1 MNNPIVF
8 SGNSNP
14 LLTKAVCDDLGVD
27 QGKALVGI
35 FSDGEQRIEILENVR
50 RREVFI
56 VQSTCSPQAEN
67 LMEVLLIIDALKR
80 ASASR
85 ITAVIPYF
93 GYARQDRIRRGQ
105 RVPISA
111 SMAARM
117 FKVAGAHSIIVT
129 ELHSGQIQDAF
140 GLPVDHLYSSPVL
153 VRHIGEKIEKENVE
167 DIIFISPDAG
177 GLPRA
182 RHYAKGFGALVG
194 FVDKRRENPNEAEVM
209 NVMADVD
216 GKVCVIVDDMA
227 DTYGTMEKASAALLK
242 HGAIRVFAYCT
253 HPVLS
258 GKALNRLER
267 SNMKLV
273 VTDSIPL
280 SDKAVASG
288 KIEVVSIAGL
298 LSEAIK
304 KTCDGGSILS
314 MFE

>member
-1 MNNPIVF
+1 MIKPMVF
-8 SGNSNP
+8 TGNSNP
-14 LLTKAVCDDLGVD
+14 LLAKAVCDDLDVE
-27 QGKALVGI
+27 QGKALVGT

-56 VQSTCSPQAEN
+56 VQSTCCPQADN
-67 LMEVLLIIDALKR
+67 LMEALLIIDALKR

-111 SMAARM
+111 GVAARM
-117 FKVAGAHSIIVT
+117 FKMAGAHNVIVT
-129 ELHSGQIQDAF
+129 ELHSGQTQDAF

-153 VRHIGEKIEKENVE
+153 VRHIGEKIEKEKVE
-167 DIIFISPDAG
+167 DIVFISPDAG

-182 RHYAKGFGALVG
+182 RHYAKGFSALVG
-194 FVDKRRENPNEAEVM
+194 FVDKRRDKPNEAEVM

-216 GKVCVIVDDMA
+216 GKVCIIVDDMA
-227 DTYGTMEKASAALLK
+227 DTYGTMKKASVALLER
-242 HGAIRVFAYCT
+242 GAARVLAYCT

-258 GKALNRLER
+258 GQALDELEQ
-267 SNMKLV
+267 SNMELV